1 MSLEFDLS
9 GLTTD
14 ALRAL
19 AEECR
24 AQGQERIVAA
34 LEPSIQLAIVVME
47 LEKRAKAAVTMI
59 ESGRPWWAALKVGD
73 KIRTARAGIPVYRA
87 NRQALD
93 RTISLD
99 YPPMTVAEPAQ
110 GAPIVGEWVCVN
122 GPPKE
127 LWVRGADCKLA

>member
-1 MSLEFDLS
+1 MSLESDLS

-24 AQGQERIVAA
+24 AQGQARIVAA
-34 LEPSIQLAIVVME
+34 LEPSIQLAIIVME
-47 LEKRAKAAVTMI
+47 LEKRATAALAVI
-59 ESGRPWWAALKVGD
+59 ESGRPWWASLKVGD
-73 KIRTARAGIPVYRA
+73 KIRTARNGVPVYRA
-87 NRQALD
+87 DRKALD
-93 RTISLD
+93 RTINLD
-99 YPPMTVAEPAQ
+99 YPPMTVALPTQ
-110 GAPIVGEWVCVN
+110 GPPVVGEWVCVN